1 MTIQECCGSILSSDP
16 NINESDAPFMTRDC
30 YESDDWSL
38 PECSSCCGSSEA
50 TCFPTYQGGY
60 CANDGFYYKYK
71 KRPGSS
77 RKERFPMSRNAFLEE
92 TPYRP
97 GQKPEQDWPTTN
109 WYNEARYRDMR
120 GKVIQDLQNESMN
133 LGILH
138 QRDPGRIRP
147 LDQEAE
153 PSSWLSPQLSSIL
166 RGSSIVAA
174 FLLFA
179 LCAYMVATMVR

>member
-16 NINESDAPFMTRDC
+16 NINESDAPFMTRNC
-30 YESDDWSL
+30 YEGDEWSL
-38 PECSSCCGSSEA
+38 PECSSCCGSREA

-138 QRDPGRIRP
+138 ESNRNQR
-147 LDQEAE
+147 LE
-153 PSSWLSPQLSSIL
+153 PDVDSSNIQRMYGFVRVILILLSI
-166 RGSSIVAA
+166 
-174 FLLFA
+174 LLFA
-179 LCAYMVATMVR
+179 FCVYIVSTSFKGK